1 MAEPMLP
8 IEVVYAT
15 AEQQLLLALEV
26 PAGTSVSEA
35 VRLSGIAGQLPGV
48 SIGDCPMGIFGKVVA
63 SQHPVEAGDRIE
75 LYRPLLIDPK
85 EVRKQRAA
93 KVARVFKKAKR
104 CETPRMKKPGMIRAF
119 YCLRLAYCG
128 EVSSGSGTGT
138 GMTSMVSTS
147 RWMVSSSEPG
157 LAGASCLAGVSPSA
171 GLTVVP
177 AAPPRIS

>member
-26 PAGTSVSEA
+26 PPGTSVSEA

-48 SIGDCPMGIFGKVVA
+48 SVGDCPMGIFGKVVA

-104 CETPRMKKPGMIRAF
+104 
-119 YCLRLAYCG
+119 
-128 EVSSGSGTGT
+128 
-138 GMTSMVSTS
+138 
-147 RWMVSSSEPG
+147 
-157 LAGASCLAGVSPSA
+157 
-171 GLTVVP
+171 
-177 AAPPRIS
+177 